1 MSTTELFLRDVIDI
15 KEDVHAGDFKV
26 DLSQGFHE
34 ADERVAEYVVTEQL
48 QRAFRQALGVVGK
61 AVRTGDSHAAY
72 LHGSFGAG
80 KSHFLTVLYAV
91 LKSTMEP

>member
-15 KEDVHAGDFKV
+15 KEDIHAGDFKV

-48 QRAFRQALGVVGK
+48 RKAFRKSLGLVAK

-72 LHGSFGAG
+72 PHGSFGAG
-80 KSHFLTVLYAV
+80 
-91 LKSTMEP
+91 